1 MKTFT
6 YKSSYG
12 FEYPNCYFVTG
23 RYSENNNL
31 AVRIMNDSEGPIC
44 TVTVNLCRKIN
55 DDCIVVKDYS
65 DYFKV
70 PISYDLM
77 GNLFYA
83 KDNVLYKK
91 NYGYYDFI
99 KKINI
104 DDSISK
110 IDGNYEGEKILKIY
124 NQRIVKTTSQ

>member
-31 AVRIMNDSEGPIC
+31 SVRIMNDSEGPIC
-44 TVTVNLCRKIN
+44 TVTVNLGRKIN

-65 DYFKV
+65 ENEGMVNWLFDNEFIEDHPVDIIDNGYVHCGVYKLTDKGKEYMIE
-70 PISYDLM
+70 PK
-77 GNLFYA
+77 NL
-83 KDNVLYKK
+83 
-91 NYGYYDFI
+91 
-99 KKINI
+99 
-104 DDSISK
+104 
-110 IDGNYEGEKILKIY
+110 E
-124 NQRIVKTTSQ
+124 